1 MGWKS
6 KARFVLVSAVPGGQ
20 AVAYVYD
27 RFGNVVTEAVGDAA
41 TDLKDE
47 ALGIGAELVDDIS
60 DVAFDVASATLD
72 LIEGAGLAFISGAEL
87 MYDYGYNKVAPYR
100 VETITAITAMVVY
113 ITTAVIIG
121 KKIAGAK

>member
-6 KARFVLVSAVPGGQ
+6 KAKYLVVSAIPG
-20 AVAYVYD
+20 APTITYVYD
-27 RFGNVVTEAVGDAA
+27 QYGNIVSEAIGDAA

-47 ALGIGAELVDDIS
+47 ALNIGAELVEDVSDI
-60 DVAFDVASATLD
+60 AFDVANATLD
-72 LIEGAGLAFISGAEL
+72 LIENAGLAFISGAEL
-87 MYDYGYNKVAPYR
+87 MFDYGYNKVAPYR
-100 VETITAITAMVVY
+100 VETITALTAMLVY

>member
-6 KARFVLVSAVPGGQ
+6 KAKYLVVSAIPG
-20 AVAYVYD
+20 APAITYVYD
-27 RFGNVVTEAVGDAA
+27 QYGNIVSEAIGDAA

-47 ALGIGAELVDDIS
+47 ALNIGAELVEDVSDIAFN
-60 DVAFDVASATLD
+60 VANATLD
-72 LIEGAGLAFISGAEL
+72 LIENAGLAFISGAEL
-87 MYDYGYNKVAPYR
+87 MFDYGYNKVAPYR
-100 VETITAITAMVVY
+100 VETITALTAMLVY

>member
-6 KARFVLVSAVPGGQ
+6 KAKYVVVSAVPG
-20 AVAYVYD
+20 APAITYVYD
-27 RFGNVVTEAVGDAA
+27 RFGNVVTEAIGDAA

-47 ALGIGAELVDDIS
+47 AFDLGADLVDDIS
-60 DVAFDVASATLD
+60 EIAFDVANATLD